1 MMMDALK
8 LTSKTIA
15 ALMPVAL
22 TMALTVTMAG
32 CAVATGT
39 GEETEG
45 QSSAAVAEGKA
56 GSEDTRATK
65 AQGNGETGEAA
76 PSPNNGGTLI
86 ILPPTADPVP
96 EPWQAPP
103 STTSTRAPLKPT
115 LAPQEL
121 PQ

>member
-1 MMMDALK
+1 MMDALK

-15 ALMPVAL
+15 ALMLAAL
-22 TMALTVTMAG
+22 PVTMAG

-45 QSSAAVAEGKA
+45 QTSAAVAEGKA
-56 GSEDTRATK
+56 GSENTRAAK
-65 AQGNGETGEAA
+65 GNGETGESAA
-76 PSPNNGGTLI
+76 SPVASSTQLGL
-86 ILPPTADPVP
+86 LPPSADPVP

-103 STTSTRAPLKPT
+103 TTTSTRAPLKPT